1 MADATTTAK
10 PSPAS
15 TTTVPTTTVPTTASA
30 TEPATELPLVPGRWA
45 LDTLHSQVSFSVR
58 HLGVSKVRGRFNDV
72 AADLV
77 VGATADTSSVTA
89 TIAVAS
95 LDTGN
100 PDRDAHVLSD
110 ELLDVAKRPTLAF
123 RSLAVQGTGSDWTVE
138 GELTIGEVTRPISLD
153 VELGGVQD
161 FFDGSRHAGFEAS
174 TQLRRKDFGIDFGAA
189 NALLGDVIKIELDL
203 QFVEPQD

>member
-1 MADATTTAK
+1 MTDETTTI
-10 PSPAS
+10 
-15 TTTVPTTTVPTTASA
+15 PTTAPA
-30 TEPATELPLVPGRWA
+30 TSATELPLVPGRWA

-77 VGATADTSSVTA
+77 VGPTADTTSVTA

-110 ELLDVAKRPTLAF
+110 ELLDVATRPTLTF
-123 RSLAVQGTGSDWTVE
+123 RSLAVRGVGSDWTLD

-153 VELGGVQD
+153 VELGGVED

-174 TQLRRKDFGIDFGAA
+174 AQLRRKDFGIDFGAS

-203 QFVEPQD
+203 QFVEPQG